1 MQALAAWLVAR
12 PQHAVIVLAVTLLVP
27 YLQVLSGIIM
37 VLLVLKQGVRLAAF
51 EAAAAGVL
59 VGIVAAVAGAPV
71 MQVLGSTLTTWLPGL
86 VLGGVLQV
94 TRSLALTMQVSVLVA
109 AILTLAFHVVVDDV
123 VAYWE
128 PVTTYMLEWAR
139 ASELYE
145 QVQLMESD
153 PVMTANMVTIAIVLS
168 SWMLYVLYLMFG
180 YYIFRELSGESGN
193 FGRFCDLNFGRV
205 IALIMALAS
214 VIAVVSGVTAL
225 QNIAFVMFA
234 MFWIQGLALVHWFY
248 TESNLPLLV
257 VILTYVLLPV
267 LHVFLILTLAVAGYT
282 DAWFGYRRRVA
293 RNKQS

>member
-12 PQHAVIVLAVTLLVP
+12 PQNAVIVLAATLLVP
-27 YLQVLSGIIM
+27 YLQVLSGIVM
-37 VLLVLKQGVRLAAF
+37 VLLVLRQGVRLAVI
-51 EAAAAGVL
+51 EGIAAALL
-59 VGIVAAVAGAPV
+59 VGIVAAIAGAPV
-71 MQVLGSTLTTWLPGL
+71 VQALGNILTTWLPAL
-86 VLGGVLQV
+86 VLGGVLQL

-109 AILTLAFHVVVDDV
+109 AALTMVFHLAVDDM

-139 ASELYE
+139 AGDLHE

-180 YYIFRELSGESGN
+180 YYIFRELSAESGDY
-193 FGRFCDLNFGRV
+193 GRFCDLNFGRV
-205 IALIMALAS
+205 LALIMALAS
-214 VIAVVSGVTAL
+214 LLAVATGVTAL
-225 QNIAFVMFA
+225 QNVAFVMFA
-234 MFWIQGLALVHWFY
+234 MFSIQGLALVHWMY
-248 TESNLPLLV
+248 TESNLPVLV
-257 VILTYVLLPV
+257 VILTYVMLPV
-267 LHVFLILTLAVAGYT
+267 LHVFLILALAVLGYT